1 MGIDEQEKGVVAVKV
16 DPDSRLYEAG
26 IRPGDIILQIN
37 QKNIATLEDYKQA
50 VAKIKAKDR
59 VSASHP
65 QEERRSVRYGQAGIE
80 ASTVGLDKSLPAR
93 PGRVIHIHKFYSF
106 HPYHKEVTQM
116 GLILIRFLF
125 IFLSTLLGYYVSTQL
140 YDQVSKVE
148 GMAIGFGVSV
158 LIILTEF
165 LFRRVS
171 LKVIVG
177 GILGFILGLMSAS
190 IIAAPLK
197 LVPLERSI
205 VNFILLLMN
214 GFFGY
219 IGIMIGIR
227 EGEKFNPVNIKKLF
241 KGGAEEN
248 IKIMDTSVIIDGRIA
263 DVCETEFLDGTI
275 LIPQFIL
282 HELQHIADSSDSLK
296 RARGRRGLDIL
307 HRIQKMSHMEVRITE
322 EDFPKIRDVDS
333 KLIALAKKI
342 GAKVITNDFNLNKVA
357 ELQGVKV
364 LNINDLSNAVK
375 PVALPGESMR
385 VFVLKEGKEPGQGVA
400 YLDDGTMI
408 VVENGRRF
416 INKNVDVA
424 VTSVLQTA
432 AGRMI
437 FTKLKEDMEHDL
449 QTAER

>member
-1 MGIDEQEKGVVAVKV
+1 
-16 DPDSRLYEAG
+16 
-26 IRPGDIILQIN
+26 
-37 QKNIATLEDYKQA
+37 
-50 VAKIKAKDR
+50 
-59 VSASHP
+59 
-65 QEERRSVRYGQAGIE
+65 
-80 ASTVGLDKSLPAR
+80 
-93 PGRVIHIHKFYSF
+93 
-106 HPYHKEVTQM
+106 M
-116 GLILIRFLF
+116 GLILIRVLF
-125 IFLSTLLGYYVSTQL
+125 VVVGTLLGYYVSTQL
-140 YDQVSKVE
+140 DEVVSKIE
-148 GMAIGFGVSV
+148 GMAVGFTVAVG
-158 LIILTEF
+158 IILTEL
-165 LFRRVS
+165 LFRRVA
-171 LKVIVG
+171 LKVIMG
-177 GILGFILGLMSAS
+177 GILGFIIGLTSAN
-190 IIAAPLK
+190 IIATPLK

-205 VNFILLLMN
+205 VNFIVLLMN
-214 GFFGY
+214 AFFGY
-219 IGIMIGIR
+219 MGVAIGIR
-227 EGEKFNPVNIKKLF
+227 EGERFNLANIKKLF
-241 KGGAEEN
+241 RGGGDEN
-248 IKIMDTSVIIDGRIA
+248 LKILDTSVIIDGRIA
-263 DVCETEFLDGTI
+263 DVCETEFLDGT
-275 LIPQFIL
+275 LVIPQFIL

-322 EDFPKIRDVDS
+322 EDFPKIREVDS
-333 KLIALAKKI
+333 KLIALAKRM

-437 FTKLKEDMEHDL
+437 FTKLREEAEQDVQH
-449 QTAER
+449 AER